1 MYPQRQHYHLPY
13 MWEAGRGMPQIIQ
26 LGEAS
31 KNLLLL
37 IVHYPSTLVQ
47 TFRTGVERLSSDF
60 VGFVSW

>member
-1 MYPQRQHYHLPY
+1 